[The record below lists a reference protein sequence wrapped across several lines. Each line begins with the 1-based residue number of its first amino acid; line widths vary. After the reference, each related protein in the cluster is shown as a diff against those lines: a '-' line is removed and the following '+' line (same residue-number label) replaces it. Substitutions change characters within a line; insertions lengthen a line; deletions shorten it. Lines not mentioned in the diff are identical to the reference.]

1 MVFLFQF
8 VALLFRKCLALF
20 IWQFRNSSYNK
31 LIKVKG
37 GIAVKL
43 TIENISKNY
52 GKKQALDGVSFE
64 MENGVY
70 GLLGPNGAGKSTLIR
85 ILAGVMEASGGE
97 VFINGKNRRACELEY
112 RSKLGYLPQTL
123 DFYPEFSGLDYL
135 RFVAALKGLKGKM
148 VEKKINSLVEQVRL
162 SADIHR
168 KCVNYSGGMK
178 RRLGIAQALLNDP
191 EILILDEPTA
201 GLDPHERIKFRN
213 LVSVISR
220 NRTVLLSTHIVSDID
235 SIARQTVMIKDGKVG
250 RMESNQTF
258 IDAMEGKVW
267 LLKMTVDELVSY
279 QNNHIISNVISMGD
293 RMQVRVIADKRP
305 SPDAT
310 NAVPTLE
317 DAYLYEFDTI
327 GGAVI

>member
-1 MVFLFQF
+1 
-8 VALLFRKCLALF
+8 
-20 IWQFRNSSYNK
+20 
-31 LIKVKG
+31 
-37 GIAVKL
+37 VKL
-43 TIENISKNY
+43 TIQNISKNY
-52 GKKQALDGVSFE
+52 GKKQALNGVSFE

-85 ILAGVMEASGGE
+85 ILAGVMEASSGDIL
-97 VFINGKNRRACELEY
+97 INGKNRKACDREY
-112 RSKLGYLPQTL
+112 RSKLGYLPQSL

-135 RFVAALKGLKGKM
+135 RFVAALKGLKDDIA
-148 VEKKINSLVEQVRL
+148 ESKIKDLVEQVNL
-162 SADIHR
+162 SRDIHR

-213 LVSVISR
+213 LVSIFSR

-235 SIARQTVMIKDGKVG
+235 SIARQTVMIKGGKVG

-267 LLKMTVDELVSY
+267 LLKMTADELVGY
-279 QNNHIISNVISMGD
+279 QNSHIISNVIPMGE
-293 RMQVRVIADKRP
+293 RMEVRVVADERP
-305 SPDAT
+305 SFDAT
-310 NAVPTLE
+310 NATPTLE
-317 DAYLYEFDTI
+317 DAYLYEFEAI
-327 GGAVI
+327 GGSVI